1 MEYLEEEREIERI
14 ESRLAEDYENKKKAE
29 GLVRCKECDEWV
41 EEEDL
46 RYGLCEQCVK
56 NIVENAKI
64 EEVID
69 YVKQL
74 EVPGE
79 DSEMVFYTEYL
90 FTRDQIIEILE
101 REAMSIKADFLFR
114 KELTNYITNDTGDY
128 LDYLESR
135 GKL

>member
-14 ESRLAEDYENKKKAE
+14 ESKIAEDYENKMLAR
-29 GLVRCKECDEWV
+29 GLVICKECDEWV
-41 EEEDL
+41 EEENL
-46 RYGLCEQCVK
+46 SHGLCEQCVK
-56 NIVENAKI
+56 DIVENSKL

-79 DSEMVFYTEYL
+79 DSEMVFYTQYL
-90 FTRDQIIEILE
+90 FTRDQVIEILE

-114 KELTNYITNDTGDY
+114 KELTNYINNDVSDY
-128 LDYLESR
+128 LDYLESK
-135 GKL
+135 GEL